1 MKILTFGELML
12 RLKTPEHLK
21 ILQADTFEAS
31 YGGAEANVAVS
42 LATLGNDVSYVTKV
56 PEHQVGQAAI
66 NEIRRFG
73 VDTTR
78 VLRGGGRAHARHP
91 AGDVGGGRV
100 GIYYFEKG
108 TNIRPTSV
116 VYDRAYSAIAMA
128 EAEEF
133 DWEKL
138 LEGVDLFYFSGITP
152 AISCEIE
159 KTLES
164 ALMLCKEKKIQV
176 VCDLNYRGKMW
187 SAKDAQRVMRRLMS
201 YVDVCIANDEDFESS
216 LGIPAYDG
224 DMSRGIEQI
233 ESYKEGMLEI
243 QKQFPNCKAVASVL
257 RNLYTVE
264 DGDWMGIYLKDGK
277 FYESPVHK
285 VHSFEAVGA
294 GDAFG
299 AGLIHAMAHDF
310 APQRTIDF
318 AISAS
323 VLKLMIQHDANVVS
337 EKEIE
342 QIMKQGGTNLQ
353 R

>member
-1 MKILTFGELML
+1 MKVLTFGEVML

-21 ILQADTFEAS
+21 ILQADTFEAN

-42 LATLGNDVSYVTKV
+42 LATLGDDVSYVTKV
-56 PEHQVGQAAI
+56 PEHQVG
-66 NEIRRFG
+66 
-73 VDTTR
+73 
-78 VLRGGGRAHARHP
+78 
-91 AGDVGGGRV
+91 
-100 GIYYFEKG
+100 
-108 TNIRPTSV
+108 
-116 VYDRAYSAIAMA
+116 
-128 EAEEF
+128 
-133 DWEKL
+133 
-138 LEGVDLFYFSGITP
+138 LEN
-152 AISCEIE
+152 
-159 KTLES
+159 
-164 ALMLCKEKKIQV
+164 ALALCREKKIQV

-187 SAKDAQRVMRRLMS
+187 STKDAQRVMRRLMA

-264 DGDWMGIYLKDGK
+264 DGDWLGIYLKDGK

-299 AGLIHAMAHDF
+299 AGSSTMPMWRAK
-310 APQRTIDF
+310 QR
-318 AISAS
+318 SS
-323 VLKLMIQHDANVVS
+323 RS
-337 EKEIE
+337 
-342 QIMKQGGTNLQ
+342 
-353 R
+353 

>member
-56 PEHQVGQAAI
+56 PEHQVGQTAI

-78 VLRGGGRAHARHP
+78 ILR
-91 AGDVGGGRV
+91 GGGRV

-243 QKQFPNCKAVASVL
+243 QKQFPNCKVVASVL

-264 DGDWMGIYLKDGK
+264 DGDWMGIYLKDGN

>member
-1 MKILTFGELML
+1 MKVLTFGEVML

-21 ILQADTFEAS
+21 ILQADTFEAN

-42 LATLGNDVSYVTKV
+42 LATLGDDVSYVTKV
-56 PEHQVGQAAI
+56 PEHQVGQAAV

-73 VDTTR
+73 VDTSR
-78 VLRGGGRAHARHP
+78 VLR
-91 AGDVGGGRV
+91 GGGRV

-108 TNIRPTSV
+108 TNIRPTRV

-128 EAEEF
+128 KAEEF

-138 LEGVDLFYFSGITP
+138 LDGVDLFYFSGITP
-152 AISCEIE
+152 AISTEIE
-159 KTLES
+159 KALEN
-164 ALMLCKEKKIQV
+164 ALALCREKKIQV

-187 SAKDAQRVMRRLMS
+187 STKDAQRVMRHLMA

-299 AGLIHAMAHDF
+299 AGLIHAMLHDF
-310 APQRTIDF
+310 EPQKAIDF

-323 VLKLMIQHDANVVS
+323 VLKLMIQHDANVAS
-337 EKEIE
+337 ETEIE